1 KVDPRLLA
9 EGMKQLSG
17 LTKSSN
23 FLGRLGKH
31 LDPGTLAAL
40 GKGALTPEQLEALSR
55 SLAKGKGDEAEAL
68 ARLHKAGLLDPG
80 ALERPQR
87 AAEPDAAALASLLK
101 EKGGSRALTQMLA
114 KGEKSPGGRG
124 GAGADLAWKKAPPD
138 EAGRFKPEA
147 LPPAELGALK
157 KMALGAA

>member
-1 KVDPRLLA
+1 
-9 EGMKQLSG
+9 
-17 LTKSSN
+17 
-23 FLGRLGKH
+23 
-31 LDPGTLAAL
+31 LAAL

-80 ALERPQR
+80 ALERAQR

-114 KGEKSPGGRG
+114 KGEKSAGGRG
-124 GAGADLAWKKAPPD
+124 GAGADRAWKKAPPD

-157 KMALGAA
+157 KMALGAAPGGRAAPEVKKGEPPGSGALAGAAPGGGSSGAG